1 MPTSGSKVEGSDANA
16 LPLSSPIPCRAVS
29 DLSAQTLTL
38 IFHPLSLTSVSS
50 PNSWSIRER
59 QKRKEEE
66 REAQRRDEAKTNA
79 KLYAGTTDLL
89 RRAKLLE
96 KKLKAG
102 VQERKQALQV
112 GGDNGGVV
120 ITLLPRSNGLEALD
134 ASVSFIWRFSS
145 LLFSSLLFSSLL
157 FHSLL

>member
-1 MPTSGSKVEGSDANA
+1 MQTSGSKVEQSDAGDDPSIA
-16 LPLSSPIPCRAVS
+16 FPLSSPVSCSFPCSERSVCS
-29 DLSAQTLTL
+29 HDYPYLPPYFP
-38 IFHPLSLTSVSS
+38 ISLPSVSS

-59 QKRKEEE
+59 EKRKEEE
-66 REAQRRDEAKTNA
+66 REARRRDESKTNA

-112 GGDNGGVV
+112 GDDGRSVV
-120 ITLLPRSNGLEALD
+120 LTL
-134 ASVSFIWRFSS
+134 
-145 LLFSSLLFSSLL
+145 
-157 FHSLL
+157 